1 MDDNIVL
8 CPQCQALN
16 PAINLYC
23 SGCGR
28 ILREKPLSAT
38 LLTQLGLYALSVFLP
53 PLGLWPAFK
62 YLRQDDPK
70 LKRVGMIAVVLTVL
84 SIIASIYFAA
94 AVVNQVNGQVNQQLQ
109 DYNF

>member
-8 CPQCQALN
+8 CPKCQTPN
-16 PAINLYC
+16 PAVNNYC
-23 SGCGR
+23 PSCGQK
-28 ILREKPLSAT
+28 IREKPLSAT

-62 YLRQDDPK
+62 YLRQEDPQ
-70 LKRVGMIAVVLTVL
+70 LKRIGIIAVILTVL
-84 SIIASIYFAA
+84 SVIASIYFAA
-94 AVVNQVNGQVNQQLQ
+94 AVVNQVNNQVNQQRQ